1 VTLTSRRQPPSED
14 PTTVAN
20 QDWNGS
26 RLTVAKWLKW
36 AKAYFSSIPGGW
48 GNLTPTT
55 ITPDA
60 TGAAGDENKSWAAS
74 NHTHAIA
81 TDTAAPLG
89 GAESEGTATSF
100 SRSDH
105 IHKRKIE
112 TTQGGYIRRRL
123 NFKTGFTV
131 TDDAA
136 ADEIEVEVSS
146 AVAGGGPR
154 SALPNANDYVLHRA
168 THLESYIVAITT
180 GKI

>member
-1 VTLTSRRQPPSED
+1 VTLTSRRQPPPDAPDAIAS
-14 PTTVAN
+14 
-20 QDWNGS
+20 QDWNTARYPVS
-26 RLTVAKWLKW
+26 RWLRW
-36 AKAYFSSIPGGW
+36 AKAYFSSIPGGF
-48 GNLTPTT
+48 GALTPTT
-55 ITPDA
+55 IEPDA
-60 TGAAGDENKSWAAS
+60 TGDPGQENQSWAAA

-81 TDTAAPLG
+81 TDVAAPLG
-89 GAESEGTATSF
+89 GAETEGTATSF

-105 IHKRKIE
+105 VHKRKIE

-146 AVAGGGPR
+146 AVAGGGSK